1 MTMKISKRI
10 CLVLYYAL
18 FRHLPMNDG
27 PLGEVGRLSRRWAC
41 RHIFEY
47 CGENVSIDKGAVFG
61 KGFIPNGSVIGDD
74 VMMGTNVYVL
84 SQNHRFDRTDIPMR
98 KQGFS
103 PAQPIIIDDDIWIGN
118 NVNILVGR
126 HIAKGSI
133 IGIGSVLTKDFPA
146 YSIVAGNPA
155 KLIRSRIKSEDEAK
169 SNHREDEQ
177 NQVR

>member
-61 KGFIPNGSVIGDD
+61 KGDRIRIGNNSGIGAHCFIPNGSVIGDD

-103 PAQPIIIDDDIWIGN
+103 SAQPIIIDDDVWIGN

-126 HIAKGSI
+126 HIAKGTI
-133 IGIGSVLTKDFPA
+133 IGIGSVLTKDFPE
-146 YSIVAGNPA
+146 YSIVGGNPA
-155 KLIRSRIKSEDEAK
+155 KLIRSRIKD
-169 SNHREDEQ
+169 ND
-177 NQVR
+177 